1 MLGETTYV
9 LSSDTL
15 ADDAGVLVDEDLG
28 LLSSLI
34 DASLGESHQGVVGLS
49 HMCFRVVE
57 YLSKHL

>member
-1 MLGETTYV
+1 M

-28 LLSSLI
+28 LLTGLV
-34 DASLGESHQGVVGLS
+34 DASLGEGHQRRVRLGHLCLG
-49 HMCFRVVE
+49 VVE